1 MNMPDKMGI
10 RLKTQGILQKTTA
23 KNQKTGQK
31 GENDMKVIEM
41 KSSPE
46 KPNPHNV
53 SVRLLYDTE
62 HAQAVHIELKPGE
75 TLKKHTTP
83 VDVFF
88 YILEGKGVVE
98 IGDEQEEVSRDM
110 LIESP
115 AKVPHRLL
123 NPGDGIFRVL
133 VVKVP
138 RQTEPTRLL

>member
-1 MNMPDKMGI
+1 
-10 RLKTQGILQKTTA
+10 L
-23 KNQKTGQK
+23 
-31 GENDMKVIEM
+31 KVIEM

-53 SVRLLYDTE
+53 SVRMLYDTE

-75 TLKKHTTP
+75 ALKKHITP

-88 YILEGKGVVE
+88 YVLEGKGVVE
-98 IGDEQEEVSRDM
+98 IGDETQEIGRDM

-115 AKVPHRLL
+115 AKIPHRLI
-123 NPGDGIFRVL
+123 NPGDGVFRVL

-138 RQTEPTRLL
+138 KPTEATRLL

>member
-1 MNMPDKMGI
+1 MLKGIMPKNK
-10 RLKTQGILQKTTA
+10 KTMVKR
-23 KNQKTGQK
+23 
-31 GENDMKVIEM
+31 GELMKVTEM

-53 SVRLLYDTE
+53 SVRMLYDTE

-75 TLKKHTTP
+75 ALKKHITP

-88 YILEGKGVVE
+88 YILEGKGIVE
-98 IGDEQEEVSRDM
+98 IGDEQQEVSRDM

-115 AKVPHRLL
+115 AKIPHRLL

-133 VVKVP
+133 VVKTP
-138 RQTEPTRLL
+138 GQTESTRLL